1 MPWPCIQR
9 IRHAEQE
16 LRLQCAHNEAPGHQR
31 QSICCDC
38 SSAQPLS
45 FPHLDNAVHGLM
57 SGSKLRLVILD
68 IRSISAPLQTFTP
81 GADPAAAKRVQGTS
95 RAPVSAS
102 CPRTWLTGTAALRV
116 PIRGHLWTCAAVAG
130 LPCCPAA
137 CLRRRQVLYSAARPA
152 AMAATTVGCCCC
164 GPRQLHLHVARRR
177 GVPRRN
183 APAGW
188 ASYTQHARWYTG
200 PHEHLGPVPVLA
212 AAAVAVYHRCLLLR
226 RC

>member
-1 MPWPCIQR
+1 M
-9 IRHAEQE
+9 
-16 LRLQCAHNEAPGHQR
+16 
-31 QSICCDC
+31 
-38 SSAQPLS
+38 
-45 FPHLDNAVHGLM
+45 HGLM
-57 SGSKLRLVILD
+57 SGLKLRRMKLD
-68 IRSISAPLQTFTP
+68 IRSISAPLQTFKP

-116 PIRGHLWTCAAVAG
+116 TIRGHLWTCAAFAG

-137 CLRRRQVLYSAARPA
+137 CLRRRQVLCPA
-152 AMAATTVGCCCC
+152 APPAATAATTAGCCCC
-164 GPRQLHLHVARRR
+164 GPQRLHLHVARRR

-188 ASYTQHARWYTG
+188 ASYTQHARWCTG
-200 PHEHLGPVPVLA
+200 PHEHLGAVPMLA
-212 AAAVAVYHRCLLLR
+212 ATTVAVYHCCLLLR